1 MTRMRIAVTGGSGFI
16 GSRLVQM
23 LLQEGYYVV
32 VVDLNP
38 PQSNQAVEV
47 RIADV
52 EDLQDTKAALRGID
66 VVYHLAGPVVD
77 AMRRNPYRGY
87 RLQLNG
93 TLNVLEACRQNGVRK
108 VILASSFYVYDGLD
122 PDMVVN
128 EQTPLDIRR
137 MEAFGAAKL
146 MSEAMTM
153 EYSAKYGIQYVILR
167 YGSAYGW
174 GNCTNVVKTF
184 LETALRGE
192 PIEVWGQ
199 GRRRNQYTYVDDLA
213 AGSLLSL
220 HSVNE
225 VYNLISPEETTTG
238 ELAALLERRLGA
250 DVVYNTIQKEGPSM
264 PYMSSRK
271 AMQQLG
277 WKPITLEEGVE
288 RMLQQVQGN
297 KQAG

>member
-1 MTRMRIAVTGGSGFI
+1 
-16 GSRLVQM
+16 
-23 LLQEGYYVV
+23 
-32 VVDLNP
+32 
-38 PQSNQAVEV
+38 
-47 RIADV
+47 
-52 EDLQDTKAALRGID
+52 
-66 VVYHLAGPVVD
+66 
-77 AMRRNPYRGY
+77 
-87 RLQLNG
+87 
-93 TLNVLEACRQNGVRK
+93 
-108 VILASSFYVYDGLD
+108 
-122 PDMVVN
+122 
-128 EQTPLDIRR
+128 
-137 MEAFGAAKL
+137 
-146 MSEAMTM
+146 M

-238 ELAALLERRLGA
+238 ELAALLKRRLGA

>member
-1 MTRMRIAVTGGSGFI
+1 MRIAVTGGSGFI

-199 GRRRNQYTYVDDLA
+199 GRRRNQYTYVDDIA

-238 ELAALLERRLGA
+238 ELAALLKRRLGA

>member
-1 MTRMRIAVTGGSGFI
+1 MRIAVTGGSGFI

>member
-1 MTRMRIAVTGGSGFI
+1 MRIAVTGGSGFI

-238 ELAALLERRLGA
+238 ELAALLKRRLGA

>member
-238 ELAALLERRLGA
+238 ELAALLKRRLGA

>member
-1 MTRMRIAVTGGSGFI
+1 MRIAVTGGSGFI

-174 GNCTNVVKTF
+174 GNWTNVVKTF

-238 ELAALLERRLGA
+238 ELAALLKRRLGA

>member
-52 EDLQDTKAALRGID
+52 EDLQDTKAALSGID

-153 EYSAKYGIQYVILR
+153 EYSAKYGLQYVILR

-220 HSVNE
+220 HSVDE

-238 ELAALLERRLGA
+238 ELAALLKRRLGA

-288 RMLQQVQGN
+288 RMLELIP
-297 KQAG
+297 K